1 MPFSLITDHNCKL
14 ELNLAVSVCVAAEVR
29 SRKYH
34 LQKGSQRA
42 AAAGMMVAAKCQQTQ
57 LWSRFAKTAAPCDDT
72 DSMLNAQWH
81 GKQLLVVSRLH
92 QLTPLI
98 AVLPLLCVVT
108 PAVVYLLFRKSHRR
122 SGSIIREEQQHTD
135 GRRGMFHVVSMY
147 VSVFVHTSAILFSYL
162 SLIFLLYLSAPK
174 SSWKLWKQVSWRT
187 EVQMHQA

>member
-1 MPFSLITDHNCKL
+1 MHYILVQKDAYYGQMLSKKKSSMMPFSLMTDCICKL
-14 ELNLAVSVCVAAEVR
+14 ELNLALSVCVAAEVR

-72 DSMLNAQWH
+72 DSALNAQWH
-81 GKQLLVVSRLH
+81 GKQLLVASRLH

-108 PAVVYLLFRKSHRR
+108 PAVVYLLFRKSHRQ
-122 SGSIIREEQQHTD
+122 SGSIIREEQQHTWD
-135 GRRGMFHVVSMY
+135 KGCVSCYEHVCVCLL
-147 VSVFVHTSAILFSYL
+147 HTQAPSYL
-162 SLIFLLYLSAPK
+162 I
-174 SSWKLWKQVSWRT
+174 SW
-187 EVQMHQA
+187 A